1 MKYQV
6 LNRSNQVLKTCA
18 TLKGVANDLK
28 RRRRAES
35 RLSGSAVYKVERA
48 DGTKLTEDERD
59 ELWIAQSK

>member
-6 LNRSNQVLKTCA
+6 LNQSNRVLKTCA